1 MIKAKA
7 DAEVKVQETER
18 QKNEAITEALKEK
31 EEALGKADQVRKDMQ
46 KVVSELDAEK
56 EEARK
61 FKESS
66 SEQAKEL

>member
-18 QKNEAITEALKEK
+18 EKNEAITGALKEK

-56 EEARK
+56 EAARK